1 MRRSWKP
8 LMVMATTILVMAMAA
23 AGSVQAHDNNTV
35 TAVNKIS
42 ADINQ
47 SLNIEYRFRPGT
59 LHIKHG
65 ATLTFRQGPPQPPS
79 VFPDGV
85 EPHTLSIVRRAD
97 LPRTLQELFEC
108 EVCGP
113 FLEAHDPG
121 NDQQPPFN
129 FVVNRGRPGLNR
141 PGDSLLITNDHPVT
155 TAPVTAP
162 AGTTLHYLCAVHS
175 WMQGKLVVE

>member
-8 LMVMATTILVMAMAA
+8 LVVMATTILVMAMAA
-23 AGSVQAHDNNTV
+23 AGSVQAHDKNTV

-113 FLEAHDPG
+113 FLEAHDAFGESPT
-121 NDQQPPFN
+121 FI
-129 FVVNRGRPGLNR
+129 VNEGRAGLNR

-175 WMQGKLVVE
+175 WMQGKLVVG

>member
-1 MRRSWKP
+1 MRRSWRVGAS
-8 LMVMATTILVMAMAA
+8 LGVAVLLLTMVAG
-23 AGSVQAHDNNTV
+23 GSVQAHGKNTI
-35 TAVNKIS
+35 TAVNKFS
-42 ADINQ
+42 ADINK
-47 SLNIEYRFRPGT
+47 SFNVEFRFRPGT

-113 FLEAHDPG
+113 FLEAHDLEGASP
-121 NDQQPPFN
+121 N
-129 FVVNRGRPGLNR
+129 FVVNVGKAGLNR

-162 AGTTLHYLCAVHS
+162 AGTTLNYLCAVHS

>member
-8 LMVMATTILVMAMAA
+8 LVVMATTILVMAMAA
-23 AGSVQAHDNNTV
+23 AGSVQAGDNNTV

-113 FLEAHDPG
+113 FLEAHDLEGASP
-121 NDQQPPFN
+121 N
-129 FVVNRGRPGLNR
+129 FVVNVGRAGLNR

-175 WMQGKLVVE
+175 WMQGRLIVE

>member
-8 LMVMATTILVMAMAA
+8 LVVVATTILVMAMAA

-65 ATLTFRQGPPQPPS
+65 ATLTFRQGPPQPPA
-79 VFPDGV
+79 VFPEGV

-113 FLEAHDPG
+113 FLEAHDLEGASP
-121 NDQQPPFN
+121 N
-129 FVVNRGRPGLNR
+129 FVVNVGRAGLNR

-175 WMQGKLVVE
+175 WMQGRLIVE